1 MWDVTLGELRQQEL
15 LREAEKWHEIQ
26 RMLNKNPASHNY
38 LRSARS
44 QVGRALVA
52 AGEYLAPDIEVADEL
67 RLRHKRT

>member
-1 MWDVTLGELRQQEL
+1 MWEIQYTELRQQEL
-15 LREAEKWHEIQ
+15 RREAEKRHEIQ
-26 RMLNKNPASHNY
+26 RLLNQNPASHNY